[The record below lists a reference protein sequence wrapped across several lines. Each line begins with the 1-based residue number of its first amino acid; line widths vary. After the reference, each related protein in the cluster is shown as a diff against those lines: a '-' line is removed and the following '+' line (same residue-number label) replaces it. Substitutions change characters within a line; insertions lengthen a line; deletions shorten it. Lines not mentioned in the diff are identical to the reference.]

1 MTLALTIEDVT
12 RDPGQLTAP
21 LLTGDGDAFT
31 ARVLSAEDAGPLG
44 RYFDGL
50 GPSVR
55 GVYGPHP
62 LNSEHATALCAE
74 LDYSHLLPFV
84 AVHDDNIIGYFLVQI
99 GLRDGDRQRY
109 IDHGHAL
116 VDAACCTFAPCV
128 ADAWQER
135 GLGSALFPHVAQSLR
150 RLRRQRLVLWGGVRG
165 DNPRAQ
171 HFYRKFGFRHVG
183 NFKVRDLD
191 NLDMVLD
198 L

>member
-1 MTLALTIEDVT
+1 VTHALTIEDVT
-12 RDPGQLTAP
+12 REPGQLTAQ

-31 ARVLSAEDAGPLG
+31 ARVLRAEDAAALG

-62 LNSEHATALCAE
+62 LNSAHATVLCAE
-74 LDYSHLLPFV
+74 LDYRQLLPFV
-84 AVHDDNIIGYFLVQI
+84 ALHGDDIIGYFLVQI
-99 GLRDGDRQRY
+99 GLRDDDRQRY

-116 VDAACCTFAPCV
+116 IDEACCTFAPCV

-135 GLGSALFPHVAQSLR
+135 GLGSALFPHVALALR
-150 RLRRQRLVLWGGVRG
+150 RLGRQRLVLWGGVRG

-171 HFYRKFGFRHVG
+171 HFYRKFGFGHVG

>member
-1 MTLALTIEDVT
+1 MTHALTIQDLA
-12 RDPGQLTAP
+12 RDPVQLTAQ
-21 LLTGDGDAFT
+21 LHAGDGSAFT
-31 ARVLSAEDAGPLG
+31 ARVLCAEDAGALG

-50 GPSVR
+50 GQSVR

-62 LNSEHATALCAE
+62 LNSAHATVLCAE
-74 LDYSHLLPFV
+74 LDYNHLLPFV
-84 AVHDDNIIGYFLVQI
+84 AVHDDDIIGYFLVQI
-99 GLRDGDRQRY
+99 GLRDGDRKRY
-109 IDHGHAL
+109 IDHGDPL
-116 VDAACCTFAPCV
+116 IDQACCTFAPCV
-128 ADAWQER
+128 TDAWQER

-150 RLRRQRLVLWGGVRG
+150 RLGRQRLVLWGGVRG